1 MSSNNHTLRV
11 ALVWNGS
18 VYREKTFSQTS
29 DPVVTVGDAEDNVF
43 NTPSQGIPSEF
54 EMFER
59 EDGGYNIRFTETL
72 EGSVTING
80 DEQSLDDLIEQN
92 QAIPVDSVSTI
103 DGMTQIYEMSFAPG
117 DWGLVQLGGVN
128 LYFQVLGQPAVVAGR
143 GFQGIDMPVVGT
155 VALAGILH
163 ITFLLI
169 AFLAFDINPEL
180 ERRKI
185 PDRFAKFMVSD
196 VEDPL
201 EKEKKDESSEDT
213 TAKKAGGKEGKF
225 GKKDKKKENKT
236 PKVDGPMKKK
246 VDVKNI
252 GVNKMLASK
261 KLGSGPL
268 KNIFGNQDGFDS
280 KMKVA
285 MSGEGGELQ
294 VGRGQGGMGLRGTGS
309 GGGGEGFGRVQG
321 LGNVD
326 TGGGKGT
333 GAKLGEKK
341 QREVEPNMSRG
352 QPKVGDFCDK
362 GNIRKVVQAK
372 SNAIQYC
379 YERQLQKNP
388 KLKGKIKAQW
398 KVALDGSVK
407 TASVVQST
415 IGNSQVESCI
425 TRVIKRMRFEKPDGG
440 ICIINYP
447 FVFSGVQ

>member
-18 VYREKTFSQTS
+18 VYRERTFSRTS
-29 DPVVTVGDAEDNVF
+29 DPVVTVGDDEDNVF
-43 NTPSQGIPSEF
+43 NTPAPGIPSEF

-59 EDGGYNIRFTETL
+59 EDNGYKVRFAETL
-72 EGSVTING
+72 EGSMTING
-80 DEQSLDDLIEQN
+80 DEWTLDELVDKN
-92 QAIPVDSVSTI
+92 KAIPVDSVSTI
-103 DGMTQIYEMSFAPG
+103 DGMTQIYEISFAPG
-117 DWGLVQLGGVN
+117 DWGIVHLGDVD

-143 GFQGIDMPVVGT
+143 GLQGIDGPVVGT
-155 VALAGILH
+155 VALAAFLH
-163 ITFLLI
+163 VTFLLI

-180 ERRKI
+180 QRRKI
-185 PDRFAKFMVSD
+185 PDRFAKFMVDD
-196 VEDPL
+196 VEEPL
-201 EKEKKDESSEDT
+201 DKEKKKEPSEDT

-225 GKKDKKKENKT
+225 GKKDSKKENKI

-246 VDVKNI
+246 VDVKNV
-252 GVNKMLASK
+252 GVNKMLASD

-285 MSGEGGELQ
+285 MSGEGGQLQ
-294 VGRGQGGMGLRGTGS
+294 VGRGKGGMGLRGTGG
-309 GGGGEGFGRVQG
+309 GGGGEGFGRVHG

-333 GAKLGEKK
+333 GAKLAEKK

-352 QPKVGDFCDK
+352 SPKVGDFCDK
-362 GNIRKVVQAK
+362 DNIRKVVSTK
-372 SNAIQYC
+372 SRAIQYC
-379 YERQLQKNP
+379 YERQLQMNP
-388 KLKGKIKAQW
+388 KLKGKVGAQG
-398 KVALDGSVK
+398 KVSLDGSVK
-407 TASVVQST
+407 TASVMQST
-415 IGNSQVESCI
+415 LGNSKVESCI

-440 ICIINYP
+440 ICVINYP